1 MKKKIYFTIVLVM
14 VLGVA
19 HIMFGATAESE
30 TSREYQIKAAFLF
43 NFFKF
48 VDWPEEKTADSNE
61 PFTIGVIGT
70 EPFGKSLEP
79 IKEKEVKGR
88 KVVIKQIKN
97 LKEKESSKNNKDAIE
112 ALRKCHLLFICSS
125 EKENM
130 VTIIEALKDSSVLT
144 VGETAGFLE
153 SGGIINFL
161 MEDKKVCFEI
171 NNFAA
176 KQASLKI
183 RSKLLRLARRVIE
196 EKPSGDSK
204 K

>member
-1 MKKKIYFTIVLVM
+1 
-14 VLGVA
+14 
-19 HIMFGATAESE
+19 MFGATAESE

-48 VDWPEEKTADSNE
+48 VDWPEEKTVDSNE

-70 EPFGKSLEP
+70 DPFGKSLEP

-97 LKEKESSKNNKDAIE
+97 LKKKESSKNNKDVIE

-125 EKENM
+125 EKENLL
-130 VTIIEALKDSSVLT
+130 TIIEALKDASVLT

>member
-1 MKKKIYFTIVLVM
+1 
-14 VLGVA
+14 
-19 HIMFGATAESE
+19 MFGATAESE

-48 VDWPEEKTADSNE
+48 VDWPEEKTVDSNE

-70 EPFGKSLEP
+70 DPFGKSLEP

-97 LKEKESSKNNKDAIE
+97 LKEKESSKNKDAIE

-125 EKENM
+125 EKENLL
-130 VTIIEALKDSSVLT
+130 TIIEALKDASVLT
-144 VGETAGFLE
+144 VGETSGFLE
-153 SGGIINFL
+153 SGGIINFV
-161 MEDKKVCFEI
+161 MEDKKVRFEI

-176 KQASLKI
+176 KQANLKI
-183 RSKLLRLARRVIE
+183 RSKLLRLARRIID
-196 EKPSGDSK
+196 EKPSGDTTK
-204 K
+204 

>member
-1 MKKKIYFTIVLVM
+1 M
-14 VLGVA
+14 LGA
-19 HIMFGATAESE
+19 PSESE

-48 VDWPEEKTADSNE
+48 IDWPEEKITNRNE
-61 PFTIGVIGT
+61 SFIICIIG
-70 EPFGKSLEP
+70 EDPFGKSLEP
-79 IKEKEVKGR
+79 VKEKEVKGR
-88 KVVIKQIKN
+88 KVVIKYLKD
-97 LKEKESSKNNKDAIE
+97 LKELEISDKKDKSETKNTIE

-125 EKENM
+125 EKRNLA
-130 VTIIEALKDSSVLT
+130 TIIEGLKEAPVLT

-153 SGGIINFL
+153 SGGVINFL

-176 KQASLKI
+176 KQGKLKI
-183 RSKLLRLARRVIE
+183 RSKLLRLARRVVE
-196 EKPSGDSK
+196 EEPSGDPK